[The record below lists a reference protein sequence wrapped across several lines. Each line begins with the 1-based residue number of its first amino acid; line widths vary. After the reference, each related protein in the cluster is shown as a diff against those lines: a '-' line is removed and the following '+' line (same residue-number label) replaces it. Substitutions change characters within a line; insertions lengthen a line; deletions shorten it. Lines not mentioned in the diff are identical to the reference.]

1 MKQLLASIKKEFFIL
16 LNDKIG
22 LALLFI
28 MPVLLVLIITIVQDS
43 AFKVVNE
50 NKFSLLIVNK
60 DAGDYGDSLISLL
73 EKSGNFELTIKN
85 NTKKVDFSK
94 KTLDNKHLFGIY
106 IPVNFSANLTGS
118 AALLSQ
124 TMLSAFG
131 AIEEEPI
138 KTVQRNQP
146 LEVVY
151 DPILQENIRFTFS
164 SSLATILKGLENK
177 IVLES
182 LFKEMDFREIPAE
195 IRKQISHQSWIKES
209 IAQENKTAVLPNST
223 QHNVPAWTIFAMFFM
238 VISLGGNIVKERNAG
253 SFIRLQTIPSAFI
266 AAVYSKIFVF
276 FIVALLQ
283 ILLLFAMGRFLF
295 PIIGLPVLTINSSIL
310 ALVLFS
316 VLAAFSAIS
325 YAMCVGTYA
334 KTQEQ
339 SNGFGAVSI
348 IIFAAIGGIW
358 VPTFVMPD
366 YMQTIAL
373 ISPLHWC
380 LDGYYTLFLKNGGWK
395 DLIAPI
401 SYLLTFSSIC
411 QLLMLL
417 KLKKQHY
424 I

>member
-1 MKQLLASIKKEFFIL
+1 MKQLLASIKKELFVL

-60 DAGDYGDSLISLL
+60 DTGNYGDSLISLL

-85 NTKKVDFSK
+85 TTKKADFSK
-94 KTLDNKHLFGIY
+94 ATLANKHLFGIY
-106 IPVNFSANLTGS
+106 IPTNFSANLSGS

-131 AIEEEPI
+131 AIEDAPI
-138 KTVQRNQP
+138 VSVQRNQP

-182 LFKEMDFREIPAE
+182 LFKKMDFQEIPAE

-209 IAQENKTAVLPNST
+209 IAQENKTVVLPNST

-253 SFIRLQTIPSAFI
+253 SFIRLQTIPAAFI
-266 AAVYSKIFVF
+266 ASVYSKIFVF
-276 FIVALLQ
+276 
-283 ILLLFAMGRFLF
+283 LLLPFFKSFYFLQWVVF
-295 PIIGLPVLTINSSIL
+295 
-310 ALVLFS
+310 F
-316 VLAAFSAIS
+316 F
-325 YAMCVGTYA
+325 
-334 KTQEQ
+334 Q
-339 SNGFGAVSI
+339 SLGFQ
-348 IIFAAIGGIW
+348 F
-358 VPTFVMPD
+358 
-366 YMQTIAL
+366 
-373 ISPLHWC
+373 
-380 LDGYYTLFLKNGGWK
+380 
-395 DLIAPI
+395 
-401 SYLLTFSSIC
+401 
-411 QLLMLL
+411 
-417 KLKKQHY
+417 
-424 I
+424 

>member
-1 MKQLLASIKKEFFIL
+1 MKQILASIKKEIFIL
-16 LNDKIG
+16 LSDKIG

-60 DAGDYGDSLISLL
+60 DKGVYGDSLVNLL
-73 EKSGNFELTIKN
+73 DKTGNFDITIKN
-85 NTKKVDFSK
+85 NLVKDNFTKEIIA
-94 KTLDNKHLFGIY
+94 NKHLLGVY
-106 IPVNFSANLTGS
+106 IPSKFSSNLTQS
-118 AALLSQ
+118 AEFLSQ
-124 TMLSAFG
+124 TMLAAFG
-131 AIEEEPI
+131 AIEAQ
-138 KTVQRNQP
+138 KTVHSNTKQP
-146 LEVVY
+146 VEISY
-151 DPILQENIRFTFS
+151 DPVLQENIRFTFS
-164 SSLATILKGLENK
+164 SSVSTILKGLENK

-182 LFKEMDFREIPAE
+182 LFKEMDFKEIPLA
-195 IRKQISHQSWIKES
+195 IRKQFNNQCRIKES
-209 IAQENKTAVLPNST
+209 IAQENKTDILPNST

-253 SFIRLQTIPSAFI
+253 SFIRLQTIPNAFI
-266 AAVYSKIFVF
+266 ASVYSKIMVYFV
-276 FIVALLQ
+276 VALLQ
-283 ILLLFAMGRFLF
+283 ILLLFAMGRLLF
-295 PIIGLPVLTINSSIL
+295 PLIGLPVLTISSSFF
-310 ALVLFS
+310 ALFLFS

-334 KTQEQ
+334 KTHEQ

-358 VPTFVMPD
+358 VPTFVMPE

-380 LDGYYTLFLKNGGWK
+380 LDGYYTLFLKNGSWY
-395 DLIAPI
+395 DLRYPI
-401 SYLLTFSSIC
+401 VYLLLFSSSC
-411 QLLMLL
+411 QLLMLI

>member
-16 LNDKIG
+16 LNDKVG

-85 NTKKVDFSK
+85 NTKKFDFSK
-94 KTLDNKHLFGIY
+94 ETLANKQLFGIY

-124 TMLSAFG
+124 TMLS

-366 YMQTIAL
+366 YMQSIAL

-380 LDGYYTLFLKNGGWK
+380 LDGYYILFLKNGGWK